1 MAGWQ
6 SDLDAL
12 LPRMDA
18 LHPDLDHDTP
28 IAELE
33 RAITELRD
41 RAPTSSDD
49 ELLVA
54 ICRVV
59 ALVSAGG
66 RDAHTG
72 LYPWNPGSTYP
83 VRSLPLRLWD
93 FPEGVTVVD
102 ALPPY
107 EDLVGTRIVAIGGQP
122 VADVVAALDPLI
134 PRDNA
139 QTVRLLTPRFLLIPE
154 ILHGL
159 DVIDVA
165 GPVEIEVL
173 DGGVRRLVRVDP
185 VPMAEY
191 NDWAGPYGL
200 HLPRDAGV
208 AYLARMDEA
217 LWWEVVDGATLF
229 VQYNT
234 VVPVGAA
241 DIAAI
246 RAAASDDAI
255 ARVVVDIRHNTGGEV
270 SAVRS
275 MVSLFDDPSIDRPG
289 RLFLLGGRNSFSA
302 ATMFAAQLE
311 ERTAVSIVGEPMAG
325 APNFWGN
332 ARDVN
337 LDWSGLVV
345 GVSTLYEQSTA
356 VDDDRLAIEVDLPRR
371 LDVGQLGQRLRPGV
385 GRDPEY
391 RGRRETMTEPPRRTT
406 YSIFFDLFVLGQRVR
421 GLLATAMADAPLR
434 PEDYATYSVVF
445 EDEQVSPTQM
455 AAQLSMPLTTVVDAI
470 RVMEARGHAR
480 RIANPRD
487 GRSYLVVLTAE
498 GQRAHAEA
506 NRRFEVAY
514 RAFADALPTAKPRPV
529 ARSRVSWPRQ
539 SRQPTPRWAPE
550 VTVDPDRQRPPSCR
564 LPAG

>member
-1 MAGWQ
+1 MRRFVLVAVLLIAGCSPAVPPSASPPTSPSSAGSISPTGAVTDRIAGWQ

-12 LPRMDA
+12 LPAMDA
-18 LHPDLDHDTP
+18 LHPDLGHGTS

-33 RAITELRD
+33 RAVAELRD

-54 ICRVV
+54 LCRVV

-93 FPEGVTVVD
+93 FPEGLTVVD

-107 EDLVGTRIVAIGGQP
+107 EDLVGARIVAIGGHP
-122 VADVVAALDPLI
+122 VADVVAALDPLV

-165 GPVEIEVL
+165 GPVEIDVL
-173 DGGVRRLVRVDP
+173 DGVVRRLVRVEP

-200 HLPRDAGV
+200 HLPGDAGV

-229 VQYNT
+229 VQYNA
-234 VVPVGAA
+234 VASVGAT

-246 RAAASDDAI
+246 RTAAADAAI
-255 ARVVVDIRHNTGGEV
+255 TRVVVDIRHNTGGEV
-270 SAVRS
+270 SALRS
-275 MVSLFDDPSIDRPG
+275 MVSLFDDPSIDQPG

-311 ERTAVSIVGEPMAG
+311 ERTAVTIVGEPLGG

-332 ARDVN
+332 PRDVT
-337 LDWSGLVV
+337 LARSGLVV
-345 GVSTLYEQSTA
+345 GVSTLYEQATA
-356 VDDDRLAIEVDLPRR
+356 VDDDRLAIDIDEPVDLTADDWAR
-371 LDVGQLGQRLRPGV
+371 GA
-385 GRDPEY
+385 DPA
-391 RGRRETMTEPPRRTT
+391 
-406 YSIFFDLFVLGQRVR
+406 L
-421 GLLATAMADAPLR
+421 
-434 PEDYATYSVVF
+434 
-445 EDEQVSPTQM
+445 
-455 AAQLSMPLTTVVDAI
+455 DAI
-470 RVMEARGHAR
+470 LDMG
-480 RIANPRD
+480 P
-487 GRSYLVVLTAE
+487 G
-498 GQRAHAEA
+498 G
-506 NRRFEVAY
+506 
-514 RAFADALPTAKPRPV
+514 
-529 ARSRVSWPRQ
+529 
-539 SRQPTPRWAPE
+539 
-550 VTVDPDRQRPPSCR
+550 
-564 LPAG
+564 